1 VESAR
6 DGVLFPDRASGLA
19 RENDRWGLNR
29 LGRGAYCHIIP
40 TNSSDVNSWVTLGV
54 LVSSAPA
61 DSDRRPP
68 TVFLSYASED
78 RKAARRLGDALP
90 AYGLEVWY
98 DESELG
104 GGDAWD
110 QKIRKQIRD
119 CDYFMALISAQT
131 EARHEGYFRREWR
144 FAVERTLDMADD
156 HMFLLPMAIDDTDQA
171 RARVP
176 EKFLAVQW
184 LRVPGGEPTP
194 AFEAL
199 CRRLATGVTSEPP
212 AARRPNARPTQAAST
227 QAATAAPAV
236 GASGD
241 LPEFPREEP
250 GQRTRFVFHV
260 VGWALQT
267 GWVYFKRLPRWLRL
281 LAYVWLGVILLS
293 KGCTSSSH
301 HSTPPPELSSA
312 EAKKLKAITEQ
323 YKGSSKADVAKL
335 GEQIAHEFSDEKDG
349 KPRHSPLLAVP
360 FAASAGDVTGGK
372 LADETFT
379 QVYGRVMVS
388 HSGQVGMAPLA
399 SHDLSLALDHAR
411 ELHSL
416 YVLWGTLD
424 GEGAAQALTVK
435 IIEVEDGS
443 VEWSK
448 SYPVA
453 SANPVTIAK
462 DVDSHIPSLDDN

>member
-1 VESAR
+1 M
-6 DGVLFPDRASGLA
+6 
-19 RENDRWGLNR
+19 
-29 LGRGAYCHIIP
+29 
-40 TNSSDVNSWVTLGV
+40 NSWVTSGV
-54 LVSSAPA
+54 LVSSPST
-61 DSDRRPP
+61 DSHKRPP

-110 QKIRKQIRD
+110 QKIRRQIRD

-194 AFEAL
+194 ALEAL
-199 CRRLATGVTSEPP
+199 CRRLASGDMSEPTSP
-212 AARRPNARPTQAAST
+212 KRTNARPAQATPTPS
-227 QAATAAPAV
+227 APASPAG
-236 GASGD
+236 GAGKGP
-241 LPEFPREEP
+241 PEFPREEP

-260 VGWALQT
+260 LGWALQT

-281 LAYVWLGVILLS
+281 LAYVWLGVIFLS
-293 KGCTSSSH
+293 KGCVSSH
-301 HSTPPPELSSA
+301 HSPPDLSSA
-312 EAKKLKAITEQ
+312 EAEKAKAIAER
-323 YKGSSKADVAKL
+323 YKGRSAAEVAKL
-335 GEQIAHEFSDEKDG
+335 NEQIARDFPDEKKA
-349 KPRHSPLLAVP
+349 KPRHSPLMAVP
-360 FAASAGDVTGGK
+360 FAASAGDAAGAK
-372 LADETFT
+372 FADATFA
-379 QVYGRVMVS
+379 QVYGRAVVS
-388 HSGQVGMAPLA
+388 HSEEVGVEPLP
-399 SHDLSLALDHAR
+399 SHDLSIALDRAR
-411 ELHSL
+411 DLHSL

-424 GEGAAQALTVK
+424 GEGAAQALTIK

-443 VEWSK
+443 VAWSK

-453 SANPVTIAK
+453 GADPVMIAK

>member
-1 VESAR
+1 MS
-6 DGVLFPDRASGLA
+6 
-19 RENDRWGLNR
+19 
-29 LGRGAYCHIIP
+29 
-40 TNSSDVNSWVTLGV
+40 SWVTSGIF
-54 LVSSAPA
+54 VSSAPA

-78 RKAARRLGDALP
+78 REAARRLGDALP

-156 HMFLLPMAIDDTDQA
+156 HMFLLPIAIDDTDQV

-184 LRVPGGEPTP
+184 LRVPGGGPTP
-194 AFEAL
+194 GLETL
-199 CRRLATGVTSEPP
+199 CRRLALGDSAEPP
-212 AARRPNARPTQAAST
+212 AARRTTARPSQTAS
-227 QAATAAPAV
+227 APAAPTGPSA
-236 GASGD
+236 GAGGG

-260 VGWALQT
+260 AGWALQT
-267 GWVYFKRLPRWLRL
+267 AWMYFRQLPKWLRI
-281 LAYVWLGVILLS
+281 LAYVWLGVVLLS
-293 KGCTSSSH
+293 KGCVSGHRASSD
-301 HSTPPPELSSA
+301 LSSA
-312 EAKKLKAITEQ
+312 DARKLKAIAEQ
-323 YKGSSKADVAKL
+323 YKAKRDVEKL
-335 GEQIAHEFSDEKDG
+335 GTQIAHDFSDETDG
-349 KPRHSPLLAVP
+349 KPRRNPLLAIP
-360 FAASAGDVTGGK
+360 FAAAPGDVAGGK
-372 LADETFT
+372 LADETFA
-379 QVYGRVMVS
+379 QVYGRV
-388 HSGQVGMAPLA
+388 LA
-399 SHDLSLALDHAR
+399 SHSRQVGLEPLANHSLSLAMDRAR

-416 YVLWGTLD
+416 YVLWGAVES
-424 GEGAAQALTVK
+424 EGAEQVLTVK

-453 SANPVTIAK
+453 GADPAKIAT
-462 DVDSHIPSLDDN
+462 DVDSHVPSLDDN

>member
-1 VESAR
+1 
-6 DGVLFPDRASGLA
+6 
-19 RENDRWGLNR
+19 
-29 LGRGAYCHIIP
+29 
-40 TNSSDVNSWVTLGV
+40 VNSWVISGIH
-54 LVSSAPA
+54 VSSATA
-61 DSDRRPP
+61 DSDRRSP

-78 RKAARRLGDALP
+78 RQAARRLGDVLP
-90 AYGLEVWY
+90 AFGLEVWY

-156 HMFLLPMAIDDTDQA
+156 HLFLLPIAIDDTDQA
-171 RARVP
+171 KARVP

-184 LRVPGGEPTP
+184 LRVPGGEPT
-194 AFEAL
+194 AGLEAL
-199 CRRLATGVTSEPP
+199 CRRLALGDSAEPP
-212 AARRPNARPTQAAST
+212 TAKRTNARPTQVKSPP
-227 QAATAAPAV
+227 TAAV
-236 GASGD
+236 GPTAGAGGG

-260 VGWALQT
+260 AGWALQT
-267 GWVYFKRLPRWLRL
+267 GWIYFKRLPKWLRI
-281 LAYVWLGVILLS
+281 LAYAWLGVIFLS
-293 KGCTSSSH
+293 KGCTSSH
-301 HSTPPPELSSA
+301 HSSSDLSSV
-312 EAKKLKAITEQ
+312 EAKKLKAIAEQ
-323 YKGSSKADVAKL
+323 YKAKADVEKL
-335 GEQIAHEFSDEKDG
+335 GAQIAHDFPDQKVD
-349 KPRHSPLLAVP
+349 KPRQSSLLAIP
-360 FAASAGDVTGGK
+360 FAAAAGDVAGGK
-372 LADETFT
+372 LADETFA
-379 QVYGRVMVS
+379 QVYGRVVVS
-388 HSGQVGMAPLA
+388 HSGQVGIEPLA

-411 ELHSL
+411 ELHSN

-424 GEGAAQALTVK
+424 GEGAAQVLTVK

-453 SANPVTIAK
+453 GADPVNIAK